1 MKDRFDLEVEILK
14 LHPFRGQLEDLA
26 RRVANEDMD
35 PDDVASALL
44 GLAVLVD
51 MQCDSLYDTMCQ
63 VLHIDEYAVDD
74 NVRTVMNQLN

>member
-1 MKDRFDLEVEILK
+1 
-14 LHPFRGQLEDLA
+14 
-26 RRVANEDMD
+26 
-35 PDDVASALL
+35 L

-74 NVRTVMNQLN
+74 NVHTVMNQLN

>member
-26 RRVANEDMD
+26 GRVANEDMD

-44 GLAVLVD
+44 
-51 MQCDSLYDTMCQ
+51 
-63 VLHIDEYAVDD
+63 
-74 NVRTVMNQLN
+74 